1 MPVSALQETADTS
14 MRILIV
20 CEHASA
26 RFGGEAI
33 LPLHWF
39 KYLRQAGDEVWLVSH
54 SRTREEVVKLF
65 PDCTDYLHFTED
77 TPWQQ
82 RLHRIRSKSSA
93 RMAHIVLDLWVHL
106 ITQLRQRRLVRELV
120 RAHSIDWV
128 FEPMPVSPRQP
139 SLMSDVGA
147 PVVIGP
153 MNGGMSYPPGFHDM
167 DRWID
172 RLLIPPVRA
181 LAAFSHFIAPGKRNA
196 ALLLVANERTRSALP
211 WSVRHV
217 PVLELVENGIDT
229 SRWRAGAREIPLGH
243 ADKKDFSFAYVGR
256 LVDWKA
262 VDILIDAFFDIRRE
276 VDFSLQVFG
285 DGPEREKLQ
294 ARVAWSGGDARKVCF
309 HGFVPQEDLPAKL
322 SQCDCLVLPSL
333 YECGGAVVLEAMSLG
348 LPVIATHWGG
358 PADYLDSS
366 CGVLVEPK
374 SRKEFRRSLK
384 TAMER
389 LLDNPELARQQG
401 AAGQQRVSTVFT
413 WSQKVDQLRGI
424 LRGKS
429 KNTVNEFER

>member
-1 MPVSALQETADTS
+1 MTVSALEETADTS

-54 SRTREEVVKLF
+54 ARTREEVVKLF
-65 PDCTDYLHFTED
+65 PDCKDYLHFAED

-82 RLHRIRSKSSA
+82 RLHRIRSRVSA
-93 RMAHIVLDLWVHL
+93 RIARIVLDLWVHF
-106 ITQLRQRRLVRELV
+106 ITQLRQRRLVRGLV

-153 MNGGMSYPPGFHDM
+153 MNGGMSYPPGFRAM
-167 DRWID
+167 DRCTD
-172 RLLIPPVRA
+172 RLMIPLARA
-181 LAAFSHFIAPGKRNA
+181 FAALSHFVLPGKRKA
-196 ALLLVANERTRSALP
+196 EMLLVANKRTRKALP

-229 SRWRAGAREIPLGH
+229 SRWRAGAREMSASH
-243 ADKKDFSFAYVGR
+243 TDKKDFSFAYVGR

-276 VDFSLQVFG
+276 ADFSLHVFG

-294 ARVAWSGGDARKVCF
+294 DRVQRSGSGRKVHF
-309 HGFVPQEDLPAKL
+309 HGFVPQEDLPEKL
-322 SQCDCLVLPSL
+322 SQCNCLVLPSL

-348 LPVIATHWGG
+348 LPVIATNWGG

-366 CGVLVEPK
+366 CGFLVEPK
-374 SRKEFRRSLK
+374 NREEFRKGLK

-389 LLDNPELARQQG
+389 FLDNPDLARQLG
-401 AAGQQRVSTVFT
+401 AGGLQRVSTVFT
-413 WSQKVDQLRGI
+413 WEQKVDQLRGI
-424 LRGKS
+424 LLGRS
-429 KNTVNEFER
+429 RNTVKQFKP